1 MATSA
6 GIMPQFV
13 AAIDCGTT
21 HCSVAYLLRPD
32 LQPDPSE
39 VDPTVLKLDY
49 AGNKRV
55 PTCILFDPNG
65 NKMAFGYEARE
76 RFAALRRELRPQF
89 HYFEHVKKHLQH
101 KTVTSKICLGLT

>member
-65 NKMAFGYEARE
+65 KKMAFGYEARE

-101 KTVTSKICLGLT
+101 KTVTSKICLGLI